1 MELLSGLPRDIREEP
16 EAVQLRSLLDF
27 ASSVQ
32 SSPSLAELEKSVD
45 SNPDDLETRYQLGAC
60 YVINDRMEDAL
71 ETFMYILQRDRGFR
85 DDIGRKSLLAV
96 FELLGNEGELVTSYR
111 RRLFTAMH

>member
-1 MELLSGLPRDIREEP
+1 
-16 EAVQLRSLLDF
+16 
-27 ASSVQ
+27 
-32 SSPSLAELEKSVD
+32 
-45 SNPDDLETRYQLGAC
+45 
-60 YVINDRMEDAL
+60 VINDRMEDAL
-71 ETFMYILQRDRGFR
+71 ETFMYILKRDRGFR